1 MMRIVAG
8 TYRHREIDYPKNN
21 STRPTMDKVRESIFA
36 MINPYI
42 DGSMCLDLFSGTGA
56 MGIEALSE
64 NARYCYFVDCNK
76 YAIEVTNKNIDKV
89 CEKSKSKVICMDYLK
104 SLQYFSKLG
113 IKYDIIFID
122 PPYGKI
128 KIKDVIDNILK
139 YDILNDNGV
148 LVCEYEDEDL
158 SDDYMGLS
166 LIKDRRYGRVFIKIY
181 KK

>member
-1 MMRIVAG
+1 MSSRLC
-8 TYRHREIDYPKNN
+8 K
-21 STRPTMDKVRESIFA
+21 
-36 MINPYI
+36 
-42 DGSMCLDLFSGTGA
+42 
-56 MGIEALSE
+56 
-64 NARYCYFVDCNK
+64 
-76 YAIEVTNKNIDKV
+76 
-89 CEKSKSKVICMDYLK
+89 K

>member
-1 MMRIVAG
+1 
-8 TYRHREIDYPKNN
+8 
-21 STRPTMDKVRESIFA
+21 
-36 MINPYI
+36 
-42 DGSMCLDLFSGTGA
+42 
-56 MGIEALSE
+56 
-64 NARYCYFVDCNK
+64 
-76 YAIEVTNKNIDKV
+76 
-89 CEKSKSKVICMDYLK
+89 MDYLK

-166 LIKDRRYGRVFIKIY
+166 LIKDRRYGRVF
-181 KK
+181 KKKKKK

>member
-1 MMRIVAG
+1 MRVISG
-8 TYRHREIDYPKNN
+8 KHKRCELIGYNIDGV
-21 STRPTMDKVRESIFA
+21 RPTMDKVRDSIFA

>member
-1 MMRIVAG
+1 
-8 TYRHREIDYPKNN
+8 
-21 STRPTMDKVRESIFA
+21 
-36 MINPYI
+36 
-42 DGSMCLDLFSGTGA
+42 
-56 MGIEALSE
+56 
-64 NARYCYFVDCNK
+64 
-76 YAIEVTNKNIDKV
+76 
-89 CEKSKSKVICMDYLK
+89 MDYLK

>member
-1 MMRIVAG
+1 M
-8 TYRHREIDYPKNN
+8 T
-21 STRPTMDKVRESIFA
+21 
-36 MINPYI
+36 
-42 DGSMCLDLFSGTGA
+42 L
-56 MGIEALSE
+56 
-64 NARYCYFVDCNK
+64 
-76 YAIEVTNKNIDKV
+76 
-89 CEKSKSKVICMDYLK
+89 ICMDYLK